1 MSESPDAPDASVLGK
16 RVRNEAGQNVNDLQ
30 VNNINSTV
38 QDDSDDDDV
47 GPMPMPAQAPA
58 AKKKRRG
65 LLSFSILKIYLFTNN
80 WMQVLPH
87 ERLYLEHL
95 PNTDQYYKS
104 FMHRD
109 TINFSVVTR

>member
-1 MSESPDAPDASVLGK
+1 MSDSSDAPDASVLGK
-16 RVRNEAGQNVNDLQ
+16 RVRNEAGQTENDPQ
-30 VNNINSTV
+30 TGNINSTV
-38 QDDSDDDDV
+38 EDDSDDDV
-47 GPMPMPAQAPA
+47 GPMPMPEQAPA

-65 LLSFSILKIYLFTNN
+65 LSKFSILNFILFADK
-80 WMQVLPH
+80 WLKVLPH

-95 PNTDQYYKS
+95 PNADQYYKS

>member
-1 MSESPDAPDASVLGK
+1 MSDSPDAPDASVLGK
-16 RVRNEAGQNVNDLQ
+16 RVRNEADQNDNDPS
-30 VNNINSTV
+30 NINSTV
-38 QDDSDDDDV
+38 KIEDDSDDDV
-47 GPMPMPAQAPA
+47 GPMPMPAQVPA

-65 LLSFSILKIYLFTNN
+65 LSTFSILNFILFTDK
-80 WMQVLPH
+80 WLQVLPH